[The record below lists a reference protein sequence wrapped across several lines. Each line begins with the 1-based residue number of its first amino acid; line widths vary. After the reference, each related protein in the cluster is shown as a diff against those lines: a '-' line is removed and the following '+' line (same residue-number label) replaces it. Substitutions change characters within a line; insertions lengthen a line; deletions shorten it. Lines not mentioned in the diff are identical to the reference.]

1 MGLHDFTF
9 YDLVNRNAAIYG
21 DKRAWT
27 DDGVDRVFSFSE
39 IKEAVDRLACGLRKT
54 GIEK

>member
-21 DKRAWT
+21 DGRAWT

-39 IKEAVDRLACGLRKT
+39 IKEADRKSVV
-54 GIEK
+54 